1 MKYKLYNMALK
12 NEISQRYIYIADDDE
27 DDRSMFVEALLE
39 LDPTVHLKQ
48 ACDGM
53 ELMHILHTL
62 TTPLPEII
70 FLDINMPGINGFE
83 CLEEIRKLEGAIHDV
98 RVIILSTSSDPEN
111 IDRAFKLG
119 ATFYAVK
126 PNRFEILKSFIE
138 DVLKIDCRSSSN
150 GSRKFRLL

>member
-1 MKYKLYNMALK
+1 MALK

-27 DDRSMFVEALLE
+27 DDRSMFAEALLE
-39 LDPTVHLKQ
+39 LDPTVNLKQ

-53 ELMHILHTL
+53 ELMNVLHTL
-62 TTPLPEII
+62 TKPLPEII

-83 CLEEIRKLEGAIHDV
+83 CLEEIRKLEGAIRDV
-98 RVIILSTSSDPEN
+98 RIIILSTSSNPEN

>member
-1 MKYKLYNMALK
+1 MALI
-12 NEISQRYIYIADDDE
+12 NEIFQRYIYIADDDE
-27 DDRSMFVEALLE
+27 DDRSMFTEALLE
-39 LDPTVHLKQ
+39 LDPTVNLKQ
-48 ACDGM
+48 ARDGM
-53 ELMHILHTL
+53 ELMNILHTV

-98 RVIILSTSSDPEN
+98 RIIILSTSSDPEN

-126 PNRFEILKSFIE
+126 PNRFEVLKLFIE
-138 DVLKIDCRSSSN
+138 DILKI
-150 GSRKFRLL
+150 

>member
-39 LDPTVHLKQ
+39 LDPTVNLKQ
-48 ACDGM
+48 ASDGM
-53 ELMHILHTL
+53 ELMNVLHTL

-138 DVLKIDCRSSSN
+138 DVLKIYCRSSSN